1 MERQKTEN
9 TEDRISKIKNV
20 EKKVNEERMG
30 QGQKSTEAMTKQ
42 FPKLMEKLNLQIQE
56 TW

>member
-30 QGQKSTEAMTKQ
+30 QGQ
-42 FPKLMEKLNLQIQE
+42 NLQRQ
-56 TW
+56 

>member
-1 MERQKTEN
+1 MERQKIEN

-30 QGQKSTEAMTKQ
+30 QRQ
-42 FPKLMEKLNLQIQE
+42 NL
-56 TW
+56 WGND